1 MTAATAV
8 APAVEFRALRKRFG
22 RLAALDGVD
31 IQVAP
36 GRVTALVGPN
46 GAGKSTLIKC
56 LLGLVRPDEGSI
68 LLGGNPLGAGWAYR
82 RELGYMPQAPRF
94 PDNLTGREVVA
105 MLRDLRGRGGDH
117 DEELL
122 DWFGES
128 GALDRPVR
136 VLSGGTRQKLN
147 AAIAFLFRPV
157 LLILDEPT
165 AGLDPVASG
174 ILKDKIRRVRDA
186 GATVVLSSHLMA
198 ELEEL
203 AEDLVFLVEGR
214 VRYAGPLS
222 GLKERTGEAG
232 LERAMA
238 ALLKRGGA

>member
-1 MTAATAV
+1 
-8 APAVEFRALRKRFG
+8 
-22 RLAALDGVD
+22 
-31 IQVAP
+31 
-36 GRVTALVGPN
+36 
-46 GAGKSTLIKC
+46 
-56 LLGLVRPDEGSI
+56 
-68 LLGGNPLGAGWAYR
+68 
-82 RELGYMPQAPRF
+82 MPQAPRF

-105 MLRDLRGRGGDH
+105 MLRDLRGLDAAI

-122 DWFGES
+122 GWFGET
-128 GALDRPVR
+128 GALDRPLR

-147 AAIAFLFRPV
+147 AAIAFLFRPRF
-157 LLILDEPT
+157 LILDEPT

-186 GATVVLSSHLMA
+186 GATVLLSSHLIA

-214 VRYAGPLS
+214 VRYAGPLA
-222 GLKERTGEAG
+222 GLKERTGKTG

-238 ALLKRGGA
+238 VLLTRGGP